1 MELTEIP
8 DEREEARKRHVE
20 KMAKMLADMLLRGE
34 RPDDDVAKALFGLGL
49 LGGTRTYDPR

>member
-8 DEREEARKRHVE
+8 DEQEEARKRYVE

-34 RPDDDVAKALFGLGL
+34 RPDDDFADVLFGLGL
-49 LGGTRTYDPR
+49 LAGNPYL

>member
-8 DEREEARKRHVE
+8 DEQEEARKRHVE

-34 RPDDDVAKALFGLGL
+34 RPEGEAKAICDFLGL
-49 LGGTRTYDPR
+49 DWLAGNPYL